1 MPNLRDL
8 RNRIAS
14 VQNTQK
20 ITKAQELVSAA
31 KMRRAQRAMHAS
43 RPYAEGIARM
53 LSRLAARK
61 LDATHPL
68 LEQREVRARGLI
80 LVTADRGL
88 AGGLNINAIRT
99 ANRLVQREPTPVR
112 LVTIGRK
119 GRDYFKRFSGSTSRA
134 GSIDLVGDRS
144 MIGDRPP
151 IGDIR
156 PAVTVAIQEFLEGKV
171 DEVWLI
177 YTRYIN
183 PISQQPVTI
192 RLIPPELAEEPEQD
206 ARSEPQSLYEF
217 DPGAEEVLGALLP
230 RYVESQVYHAVL
242 ENQASEQA
250 ARMTAMRAASD
261 NANELIDDLTLVR
274 NKLRQATITNELM
287 EIVSGAEALAQA
299 TRSA

>member
-1 MPNLRDL
+1 LPNLRDL

-31 KMRRAQRAMHAS
+31 KMRRAQRAMESS

-68 LEQREVRARGLI
+68 LEERDVRARGLI

-88 AGGLNINAIRT
+88 AGGLNINAIRA
-99 ANRLVQREPTPVR
+99 ANRLVQRDRIPVKM
-112 LVTIGRK
+112 VTIGRK
-119 GRDYFKRFSGSTSRA
+119 GRDYFKRFSTSTSRA
-134 GSIDLVGDRS
+134 GSLDLVGDRS

-151 IGDIR
+151 IAAIR
-156 PAVTVAIQEFLEGKV
+156 PAVTVAIEEFLEGRV
-171 DEVWLI
+171 DEVWLV

-183 PISQQPVTI
+183 PASQQPMTV
-192 RLIPPELAEEPEQD
+192 RLIPPELPEEPEDEKQSG
-206 ARSEPQSLYEF
+206 AQSLYEF
-217 DPGAEEVLGALLP
+217 DPSAEEVLGALLP

-261 NANELIDDLTLVR
+261 NANELIGDLTLVR

-287 EIVSGAEALAQA
+287 EIVSGAEALAHA
-299 TRSA
+299 S